1 MTVDLEALK
10 QIKRKYEKKWLA
22 HPAAV
27 SVGIGNL
34 SSGRMGII
42 ISVLKI
48 DTDVINFFPDI
59 IEGVPIELRVTDT
72 PKAQ

>member
-1 MTVDLEALK
+1 MTIDTDK
-10 QIKRKYEKKWLA
+10 IKRVKRRYEKKWLA

-27 SVGIGNL
+27 GIGIGKL

-48 DTDVINFFPDI
+48 DTDVINFFPDSI
-59 IEGVPIELRVTDT
+59 DDVPIELQVTDIIQ
-72 PKAQ
+72 AQ